1 MSKPKT
7 ITVRLT
13 DEQHARLHA
22 ASSIGPYR
30 VSLTEIIARG
40 IELASQE
47 LEQMDAARSRT
58 SS

>member
-22 ASSIGPYR
+22 ASAVGPYR

-47 LEQMDAARSRT
+47 LEQMNAARSGA